1 MNKSMNTSN
10 RTARSGLSPKE
21 YEERKRASS
30 INLLLLELSDC
41 KSLIKE
47 LKGKD
52 ISAYNNS
59 ELHHHNKS
67 LDLEKRKK
75 KAFIKKLADLGY
87 EADKRGRPRK
97 DANEKYKSTHERMNV
112 YFSPDNLARLK
123 KLKSDGII
131 PNISYLV
138 NELVTSYIRIT
149 GGEED
154 EK

>member
-1 MNKSMNTSN
+1 MNTSTNISN
-10 RTARSGLSPKE
+10 RGTRSNLAPKE

-47 LKGKD
+47 LKSKD
-52 ISAYNNS
+52 TSYFNKF
-59 ELHHHNKS
+59 EMHHHKNA

-123 KLKSDGII
+123 KLKSDGIV
-131 PNISYLV
+131 PNISFLV
-138 NELVTSYIRIT
+138 NELVTSYLRIT
-149 GGEED
+149 GGEE
-154 EK
+154 E